1 MTKYRIVAAGGT
13 FDHLHKGH
21 KEFLRFALSFSSKV
35 ILGLT
40 SEAFVKNKEHWRN
53 IESYERRKSVLE
65 DFLVREKV
73 RDRVEIVQIDDI
85 FGPTLTSNLP
95 MEAIVVSK
103 ESVKNVKIINE
114 KRQKIGLA
122 YITVL
127 VCPMVKGNDGRIIS
141 STRIRNGEITREGKP
156 YLNPLW
162 LTQTLIL
169 PGNVRSKLQQPLG
182 LLIKDLKS
190 WIASEKQLL
199 ASSIV
204 TIGDVVT
211 KSFSALSLQS
221 KIAVVDF
228 HVGRKKQFLNF
239 GELGFLGE
247 EKIIEV
253 DNPAGCLTPLLFKA
267 IFRIFHPLSSKER
280 IVLVITGEED
290 LLVLPFL
297 LLCPLG
303 FAIFYGQ
310 PEKGVVKVDVSEEN
324 KQKAYDLITQF
335 TPHQTVRGN
344 Y

>member
-1 MTKYRIVAAGGT
+1 MQRFNLIACGGT

-40 SEAFVKNKEHWRN
+40 SEAFVKNKERWEN
-53 IESYERRKSVLE
+53 IEPYERRKSVLE
-65 DFLVREKV
+65 DFLIREKA

-85 FGPTLTSNLP
+85 FGPTLTPNLSI
-95 MEAIVVSK
+95 EAIVVSK
-103 ESVKNVKIINE
+103 ESVKNAKIINE
-114 KRQKIGLA
+114 KRQKSGLTC
-122 YITVL
+122 ISIL
-127 VCPMVKGNDGRIIS
+127 VCPMIKGSDGRIIS
-141 STRIRNGEITREGKP
+141 STRIRNGEITRGGKP

-169 PGNVRSKLQQPLG
+169 PENVRSKLQQPLG
-182 LLIKDLKS
+182 LLIKDLQT
-190 WIASEKQLL
+190 WVASQNFLDT
-199 ASSIV
+199 SSMV
-204 TIGDVVT
+204 AVGDVVT
-211 KSFSALSLQS
+211 KSFNALSLKP

-239 GELGFLGE
+239 GELGFLGK

-310 PEKGVVKVDVSEEN
+310 PGGGVVKVDVSEEN
-324 KQKAYDLITQF
+324 KQKAYDLIAQF
-335 TPHQTVRGN
+335 TLK
-344 Y
+344 